1 MTVFTYS
8 KARQNFASL
17 LDIARR
23 DGEVRI
29 RRKDGSLFT
38 LAPVTTGKMS
48 PLDVPGVKTRAT
60 TNDIIEAIHD
70 SRKRG

>member
-29 RRKDGSLFT
+29 RRNDGSLFR
-38 LAPVTTGKMS
+38 LAPVTTGKRS
-48 PLDVPGVKTRAT
+48 PLDVPGVNTQAT
-60 TNDIIEAIHD
+60 THDIIEAVRD

>member
-17 LDIARR
+17 LDMARR
-23 DGEVRI
+23 EGEVRI

-38 LAPVTTGKMS
+38 IAPVASEKKS
-48 PLDVPGVKTRAT
+48 PLDVPGVKTKVT
-60 TNDIIEAIHD
+60 TKDILESIRD
-70 SRKRG
+70 SRSRG

>member
-23 DGEVRI
+23 EGEVRI
-29 RRKDGSLFT
+29 RRKDGSLLT
-38 LAPVTTGKMS
+38 LAPVRAEKKS
-48 PLDVPGVKTRAT
+48 PLDVQGVKTGAT
-60 TNDIIEAIHD
+60 TKDIIEAIHD
-70 SRKRG
+70 SRMRG